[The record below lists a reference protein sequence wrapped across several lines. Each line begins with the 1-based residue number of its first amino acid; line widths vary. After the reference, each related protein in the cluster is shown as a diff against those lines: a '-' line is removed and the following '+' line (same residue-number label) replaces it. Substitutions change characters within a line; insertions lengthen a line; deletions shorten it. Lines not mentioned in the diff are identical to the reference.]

1 MDHSPETLR
10 AASNFAHSVEGAIL
24 LLAATI
30 ATIQALGI
38 ATRGNREL
46 LWPGLILCSAGFL
59 GGYLILHHGWS
70 LAGEVFHYLARD
82 PQQRQHL
89 LISLFALIAG
99 ISETA
104 AVFVKRERQ
113 RLSRLLSFGFP
124 IAGVC
129 IAAAFLSHQQHGTLQ
144 ATIQAQRVHELL
156 AVVFLAMAA
165 LRIISLQR
173 PASLKYRL
181 SWPIALAGAGVLL
194 LTYREPP
201 GSYEP
206 ANSHLHSSQKSRD

>member
-30 ATIQALGI
+30 ATLQALGI
-38 ATRGNREL
+38 GGGEKRDL

-70 LAGEVFHYLARD
+70 LAGEVFHYLVRD

-104 AVFVKRERQ
+104 AVFVKRKRPT
-113 RLSRLLSFGFP
+113 LSRLLSFGFP
-124 IAGVC
+124 IAAVC
-129 IAAAFLSHQQHGTLQ
+129 IAAVFLSHQQHGTLQ
-144 ATIQAQRVHELL
+144 ATVQAQRVHELL
-156 AVVFLAMAA
+156 AVVFLSMAA

-181 SWPIALAGAGVLL
+181 SWPIALASAGVLL

-206 ANSHLHSSQKSRD
+206 ANSHLHSSQESRN